1 MAVDAKE
8 TAKRGPQSQPQLSD
22 TTQAQNYIALFLL
35 TKIDGTHCTCVCELQ
50 KFKEFVRAGPAQ
62 NLRTGSNETR
72 LFITIL
78 SSSTHDDLCN
88 GIENI
93 IVHISAHTPGDIFIW
108 SLNNSAK
115 YHVASQCA
123 NVNTFENGGVY
134 FESLGN
140 VVRQTTTAFSGY
152 SACFTVSAQQFGCS
166 LAFCAGEHWE
176 TPANADDPKKWH
188 GLKWNDVRRT
198 PHNSPT

>member
-1 MAVDAKE
+1 MKAWAICFITALMAVDAKE
-8 TAKRGPQSQPQLSD
+8 TAKRGTQSQPQLSD

-35 TKIDGTHCTCVCELQ
+35 TNIEGTHCTCVCELQ

-78 SSSTHDDLCN
+78 SPSTHDDLCN
-88 GIENI
+88 GIDNI

-115 YHVASQCA
+115 YHVVSQCA
-123 NVNTFENGGVY
+123 NVNT
-134 FESLGN
+134 LKM
-140 VVRQTTTAFSGY
+140 A
-152 SACFTVSAQQFGCS
+152 ACISN
-166 LAFCAGEHWE
+166 L
-176 TPANADDPKKWH
+176 
-188 GLKWNDVRRT
+188 
-198 PHNSPT
+198 

>member
-1 MAVDAKE
+1 MRAWAICFITALMAVDGKE

-115 YHVASQCA
+115 YTSRA
-123 NVNTFENGGVY
+123 NVLMSTP
-134 FESLGN
+134 LKM
-140 VVRQTTTAFSGY
+140 A
-152 SACFTVSAQQFGCS
+152 ACISN
-166 LAFCAGEHWE
+166 L
-176 TPANADDPKKWH
+176 
-188 GLKWNDVRRT
+188 
-198 PHNSPT
+198 